1 MDDNKGSIDRL
12 LSNNDGKI
20 SNRAM
25 IEKRRPN
32 ITPCNLA
39 EELNDVNYKYFKI
52 QLFHKLLI
60 QFLNNWRGAERN
72 NEQGEKVLKSAKGVC
87 IYTYMHEENASKRRN
102 FRSVSRG
109 NTASGFYWLIT
120 HNRLVLIGCQ

>member
-60 QFLNNWRGAERN
+60 QFLNNWLKMLSETTSK
-72 NEQGEKVLKSAKGVC
+72 EKK
-87 IYTYMHEENASKRRN
+87 
-102 FRSVSRG
+102 F
-109 NTASGFYWLIT
+109 
-120 HNRLVLIGCQ
+120 

>member
-32 ITPCNLA
+32 ITPFNLA
-39 EELNDVNYKYFKI
+39 EELNDINYKYFKI

-60 QFLNNWRGAERN
+60 QFLNNWLKMLSETTSK
-72 NEQGEKVLKSAKGVC
+72 EKK
-87 IYTYMHEENASKRRN
+87 
-102 FRSVSRG
+102 F
-109 NTASGFYWLIT
+109 
-120 HNRLVLIGCQ
+120 

>member
-1 MDDNKGSIDRL
+1 
-12 LSNNDGKI
+12 
-20 SNRAM
+20 M

-60 QFLNNWRGAERN
+60 QFLNNWLKMLSETTSK
-72 NEQGEKVLKSAKGVC
+72 EKK
-87 IYTYMHEENASKRRN
+87 
-102 FRSVSRG
+102 F
-109 NTASGFYWLIT
+109 
-120 HNRLVLIGCQ
+120 

>member
-1 MDDNKGSIDRL
+1 MDDNKGSGNIDRL

-32 ITPCNLA
+32 ITPFNLA
-39 EELNDVNYKYFKI
+39 EELNDINYKYFKI

-72 NEQGEKVLKSAKGVC
+72 NEQGEKVLKSVRRECVYTHIC
-87 IYTYMHEENASKRRN
+87 IKKMRARGGISGACLEETQQ
-102 FRSVSRG
+102 V
-109 NTASGFYWLIT
+109 GF
-120 HNRLVLIGCQ
+120 IG